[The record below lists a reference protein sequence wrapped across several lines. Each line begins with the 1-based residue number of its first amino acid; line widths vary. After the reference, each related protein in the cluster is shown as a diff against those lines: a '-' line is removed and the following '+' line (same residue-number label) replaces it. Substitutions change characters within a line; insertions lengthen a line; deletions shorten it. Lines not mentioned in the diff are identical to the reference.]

1 MQYAVIVSGGK
12 QYRVSIGDIIEVDR
26 LQIKDAGADVLF
38 NKVLLHK
45 TESETSVG
53 TPTLSDVVV
62 KGLLVENMKGE
73 KIYVSKFKAKVRHR
87 RRIGFRSHLSKVQ
100 IIQVGNDQLSVKKEV
115 IEKTEK
121 PKKTK
126 KKAE

>member
-12 QYRVSIGDIIEVDR
+12 QYRVSVGDIIEVDR
-26 LQIKDAGADVLF
+26 LQIKDAGVDVLF
-38 NKVLLHK
+38 NTVLLHK
-45 TESETSVG
+45 TDSETSVG
-53 TPTLSDVVV
+53 TPTLPDVIV

-73 KIYVSKFKAKVRHR
+73 KLYVSKFKAKVRHR

-100 IIQVGNDQLSVKKEV
+100 IVQVGNDQLSVKKEV
-115 IEKTEK
+115 ADKAEK
-121 PKKTK
+121 PKRAK